1 MGVCIL
7 PENFEELNFDY
18 DYKKAE
24 EEKAL
29 KEKEKLNKYMQSQR
43 IITVN
48 EFKLEKIKQK
58 KLLKKKTL
66 DKKLHII
73 NSDSILLLSS
83 NKKLLAK
90 TETNNHS
97 ESRLFLSATIK
108 SKKYDI
114 INYPKDVLELINEIR
129 KNPKGYIKN
138 VEEAITFIQKY
149 KNRLVYSGNIRVYL
163 YKGEKMFK
171 EAINYL
177 KNTKPM
183 NNLILNE
190 DISIELPNEK
200 EFNNDCNYF
209 KNKIIK
215 ERKIQN
221 IERYYREAIKDPYTG
236 VLMMIVDDTDKNQG
250 EKRKT
255 ILDPNLN
262 KVGIKCRFYGNK
274 FLAYLTFGKQFN
286 KSW

>member
-29 KEKEKLNKYMQSQR
+29 KEKEKLNKYIQSQR

-73 NSDSILLLSS
+73 NSDSILLISS

-163 YKGEKMFK
+163 NKGEKMFK

-215 ERKIQN
+215 ERKIKN

-274 FLAYLTFGKQFN
+274 FLAYLTFGK
-286 KSW
+286 

>member
-29 KEKEKLNKYMQSQR
+29 KEKEKLNKYIQSQR
-43 IITVN
+43 IINVN

-215 ERKIQN
+215 ERKIKN

-274 FLAYLTFGKQFN
+274 FLAYLTFGK
-286 KSW
+286 

>member
-43 IITVN
+43 IISVN

-215 ERKIQN
+215 ERKIKN

-274 FLAYLTFGKQFN
+274 FLAYLTFGK
-286 KSW
+286 

>member
-29 KEKEKLNKYMQSQR
+29 KEKEKLNKYIQSQR
-43 IITVN
+43 IINVN

-163 YKGEKMFK
+163 NKGEKMFK

-215 ERKIQN
+215 ERKIKN

-274 FLAYLTFGKQFN
+274 FLAYLTFGK
-286 KSW
+286 

>member
-29 KEKEKLNKYMQSQR
+29 KEKEKLNKYIQSQR

-108 SKKYDI
+108 SRKYDI

-215 ERKIQN
+215 ERKIKN

-274 FLAYLTFGKQFN
+274 FLAYLTFGK
-286 KSW
+286 

>member
-1 MGVCIL
+1 M
-7 PENFEELNFDY
+7 
-18 DYKKAE
+18 
-24 EEKAL
+24 
-29 KEKEKLNKYMQSQR
+29 
-43 IITVN
+43 
-48 EFKLEKIKQK
+48 
-58 KLLKKKTL
+58 KKKTL

-73 NSDSILLLSS
+73 NSDSILLISS
-83 NKKLLAK
+83 NKKLLPK

-138 VEEAITFIQKY
+138 VEEAMAFIQKY
-149 KNRLVYSGNIRVYL
+149 KNRLVYIGNIRVYL
-163 YKGEKMFK
+163 NKGEKMFK

-177 KNTKPM
+177 KNIKPM

-190 DISIELPNEK
+190 DICIELPNEK

-215 ERKIQN
+215 ERKIKN

-262 KVGIKCRFYGNK
+262 NVGIKCRFYGNK
-274 FLAYLTFGKQFN
+274 FLAYLTFGK
-286 KSW
+286 

>member
-29 KEKEKLNKYMQSQR
+29 KEKEKLNKYIQSQR

-108 SKKYDI
+108 SKKYDV

-215 ERKIQN
+215 ERKIKN

-274 FLAYLTFGKQFN
+274 FLAYLTFGK
-286 KSW
+286 

>member
-7 PENFEELNFDY
+7 PENFEELNLNY

-29 KEKEKLNKYMQSQR
+29 KEKEKLNKFIQNQR

-58 KLLKKKTL
+58 KLLKKKIL

-73 NSDSILLLSS
+73 NSDSILLISS
-83 NKKLLAK
+83 NKKLLPK

-138 VEEAITFIQKY
+138 VEEAMAFIQKY
-149 KNRLVYSGNIRVYL
+149 KNRLVYIGNIRVYL
-163 YKGEKMFK
+163 NKGEKMFK

-177 KNTKPM
+177 KNIKPM

-190 DISIELPNEK
+190 DICIELPNEK

-215 ERKIQN
+215 ERKIKN

-274 FLAYLTFGKQFN
+274 FLAYLTFGK
-286 KSW
+286 

>member
-29 KEKEKLNKYMQSQR
+29 KEKEKLNKYIQSQR

-138 VEEAITFIQKY
+138 VEEAISFIQKY

-163 YKGEKMFK
+163 NKGEKMFK

-215 ERKIQN
+215 ERKIKN

-274 FLAYLTFGKQFN
+274 FLAYLTFGK
-286 KSW
+286 

>member
-29 KEKEKLNKYMQSQR
+29 KEKEKLNKYIQSQR

-177 KNTKPM
+177 KNAKPM

-215 ERKIQN
+215 ERKIKN

-274 FLAYLTFGKQFN
+274 FLAYLTFGK
-286 KSW
+286 

>member
-29 KEKEKLNKYMQSQR
+29 KEKEKLNKYIQSQR

-149 KNRLVYSGNIRVYL
+149 KKRLVYSGNIRVYL
-163 YKGEKMFK
+163 NKGEKMFK

-215 ERKIQN
+215 ERKIKN

-274 FLAYLTFGKQFN
+274 FLAYLTFGK
-286 KSW
+286 

>member
-29 KEKEKLNKYMQSQR
+29 KEKEKLNKFIQSQR

-58 KLLKKKTL
+58 KLLKKKIL

-73 NSDSILLLSS
+73 NSDSILLISS
-83 NKKLLAK
+83 NKKLLPK

-138 VEEAITFIQKY
+138 VEKAMAFIQKY

-163 YKGEKMFK
+163 NKGEKMFK

-177 KNTKPM
+177 KNIKPM

-190 DISIELPNEK
+190 DICIELPNEK

-215 ERKIQN
+215 ERKIKN

-262 KVGIKCRFYGNK
+262 NVGIKCRFYGNK
-274 FLAYLTFGKQFN
+274 FLAYLTFGK
-286 KSW
+286 

>member
-29 KEKEKLNKYMQSQR
+29 KEKEKLNKYIQSQR

-163 YKGEKMFK
+163 NKGEKMFK

-177 KNTKPM
+177 KNAKPM

-215 ERKIQN
+215 ERKIKN

-274 FLAYLTFGKQFN
+274 FLAYLTFGK
-286 KSW
+286 

>member
-29 KEKEKLNKYMQSQR
+29 KEKEKLNKYIQSQR

-129 KNPKGYIKN
+129 KNTKGYIKN

-163 YKGEKMFK
+163 NKGEKMFK

-215 ERKIQN
+215 ERKIKN

-274 FLAYLTFGKQFN
+274 FLAYLTFGK
-286 KSW
+286 

>member
-29 KEKEKLNKYMQSQR
+29 KEKEKLNKYIQSQR

-163 YKGEKMFK
+163 NKGEKMFK

-190 DISIELPNEK
+190 DICIELPNEK

-215 ERKIQN
+215 ERKIKN

-274 FLAYLTFGKQFN
+274 FLAYLTFGK
-286 KSW
+286 

>member
-1 MGVCIL
+1 MGVCVL
-7 PENFEELNFDY
+7 PENFKELNFDY
-18 DYKKAE
+18 DEKKEE
-24 EEKAL
+24 EEKSL
-29 KEKEKLNKYMQSQR
+29 KQKEKLNKYIQSQR

-215 ERKIQN
+215 ERKIKN

-274 FLAYLTFGKQFN
+274 FLAYLTFGK
-286 KSW
+286 